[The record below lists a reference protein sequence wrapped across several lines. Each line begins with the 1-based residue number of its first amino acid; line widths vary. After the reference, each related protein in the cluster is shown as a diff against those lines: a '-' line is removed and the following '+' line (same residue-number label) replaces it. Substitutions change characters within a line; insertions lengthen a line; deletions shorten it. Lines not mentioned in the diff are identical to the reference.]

1 MTRYGLDFDQNE
13 AAATVVTERRN
24 LLIQPFK
31 PTDRLSVGKA
41 WREWLEEIE
50 REFRYYRINTPN
62 DKKDALLIFGGREL
76 RRLDKYLPDLADNLD
91 EYQKI
96 RKKLNDY
103 YVPRRNIYFERYL
116 FLKMRP
122 TPGERTVAYGT
133 RLREKASEC
142 DFGDSC
148 EDRILEHLIKTV
160 DNQTLILKCIRKE
173 WTLAEFLK
181 RAGEMEDLSMQMSCM
196 HTQRVKPKVARLER
210 KIIKRGNYKARYR
223 NIEDDLKTCGYCGLS
238 GIHVKG
244 SGCPAYGKRCFKCH
258 ARDHF
263 AVVCKMKIY
272 REENQQNSIL
282 NKNSTSQIDNEF
294 KKSSEIQS
302 KSIGNLKINVKKIR
316 GINRTYQN
324 TGQLTAKPTH
334 SKVTDRRN
342 VGVDRQVLQHLSK
355 QKIKTQPIHGN
366 YKLTRTNS
374 NRRSD
379 HSIAKNK
386 RSTEELGQ
394 ELDKCY
400 NNNCHCFLTAMS
412 EKQKNQNILS
422 SFPTKRKTMARPI
435 TRAINFNMMVYHP
448 V

>member
-50 REFRYYRINTPN
+50 IEFRYYRINTPT

-91 EYQKI
+91 EYQRT

-103 YVPRRNIYFERYL
+103 YLPRRNIYFERYL

-148 EDRILEHLIKTV
+148 EDRILEHLIQTV
-160 DNQTLILKCIRKE
+160 DNQTLILKCIRRE
-173 WTLAEFLK
+173 WTLVEFLK
-181 RAGEMEDLSMQMSCM
+181 RAGEMEDLSMQTSCM
-196 HTQRVKPKVARLER
+196 QKQQVKPKEARLER
-210 KIIKRGNYKARYR
+210 KIVKRGNYKARYR
-223 NIEDDLKTCGYCGLS
+223 NIEDRLKTSGYCGLS
-238 GIHVKG
+238 GIHTKG
-244 SGCPAYGKRCFKCH
+244 SGCPAYGKRCYKCH
-258 ARDHF
+258 VRDHF
-263 AVVCKMKIY
+263 AVVCKVKRY
-272 REENQQNSIL
+272 REENRQSLIL
-282 NKNSTSQIDNEF
+282 NKNNTSQIDNEF
-294 KKSSEIQS
+294 KKSNEKQS
-302 KSIGNLKINVKKIR
+302 KSIGNLKINVKKIQ
-316 GINRTYQN
+316 GTNRKCQN
-324 TGQLTAKPTH
+324 TGQLTAKSTQ
-334 SKVTDRRN
+334 SKVADRRN
-342 VGVDRQVLQHLSK
+342 VGVDRRVLQHLSK

-379 HSIAKNK
+379 HFIAKNK
-386 RSTEELGQ
+386 RSTKELGQ
-394 ELDKCY
+394 EQDKCY
-400 NNNCHCFLTAMS
+400 NNNCHCFLT

-422 SFPTKRKTMARPI
+422 LFPTKKKTIARPF
-435 TRAINFNMMVYHP
+435 TRAPNF
-448 V
+448 